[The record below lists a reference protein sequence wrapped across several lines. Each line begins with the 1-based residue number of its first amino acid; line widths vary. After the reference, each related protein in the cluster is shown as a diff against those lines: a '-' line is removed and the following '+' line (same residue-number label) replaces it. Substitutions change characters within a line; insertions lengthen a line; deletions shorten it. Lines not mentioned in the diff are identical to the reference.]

1 MSHEDLIRASY
12 RAWGEADLEGLLETL
27 DPDIVFRTSGTFPD
41 FAPVYRGHDG
51 MREFWE
57 DFRAPWE
64 WVEIQVERIVKGDD
78 CAALVIR
85 FRSRGRGSG
94 VMTDLHQ
101 GHAVRFKN
109 DRVVGISAHA
119 SLEQALEAA
128 GLSEQDAHTDS

>member
-1 MSHEDLIRASY
+1 MSQEDLIRSSY
-12 RAWGEADLEGLLETL
+12 KAWSEADLEGLLETL
-27 DPDIVFRTSGTFPD
+27 DPEVIFRTSGTFPD

-57 DFRAPWE
+57 AFREPWE
-64 WVEIQVERIVKGDD
+64 WVEIQVERIVKGGDR
-78 CAALVIR
+78 AAISVQ

-109 DRVVGISAHA
+109 DRIVEISTSA
-119 SLEQALEAA
+119 SFDQALEAV
-128 GLSEQDAHTDS
+128 GLSE